1 MITIETKDFSQEQ
14 WQEAISRFCDIN
26 LLQLWE
32 YGEAKRS
39 QGWDI
44 ARQIFWKQGNIVGA
58 AQGVIKKIPKL
69 PVGIVWFNRAPL
81 CQTRKNQVNIEM
93 LQRILEALRKYWVDG
108 RHMYMRIAPTL
119 SADHAR
125 VILEQGGLKY
135 IPNSQWFSAR
145 VDLACSEEELRMAL
159 SQGWRRGLKKAE
171 AMNLKYKI
179 GTDRPFFNDFLSD
192 YALLMKRKRFKTAIT
207 PAFLGELQ
215 KCLPAERKMYT
226 AIVENTQ
233 GRLGSIGIVSYGT
246 VAEFLAGGVTGAGKV
261 SQAGKLLFWQTILD
275 MKRRGFTD
283 FDVGGTNPDVTEEG
297 ILQFKRG
304 LGGTPYQLIGK
315 FEAYRGL
322 AAHIIRYALRY
333 LV

>member
-1 MITIETKDFSQEQ
+1 MIKIETRNFSQEQ
-14 WQEAISRFCDIN
+14 WQEIISRFCDVN

-39 QGWDI
+39 QGWGI
-44 ARQIFWKQGNIVGA
+44 ARQIFWKRDNIVGA
-58 AQGVIKKIPKL
+58 AQGAIKKIPKL
-69 PVGIVWFNRAPL
+69 PVGVIWFNQSPL
-81 CQTRKNQVNIEM
+81 WKIQENQVDTEV
-93 LQRILEALRKYWVDG
+93 LYEILEALRKYWVDE

-119 SADHAR
+119 SAVHDAA
-125 VILEQGGLKY
+125 ILGQVGFKH
-135 IPNSQWFSAR
+135 IQNSPWCSAR
-145 VDLACSEEELRMAL
+145 VDLTCSEEELRMKL

-171 AMNLKYKI
+171 VMNFKYKI
-179 GTDRPFFNDFLSD
+179 GTNMSFFNDFLSD
-192 YALLMKRKRFKTAIT
+192 YAFLMKRKRFKTAIT
-207 PAFLGELQ
+207 PAFLDKLQ

-226 AIVENTQ
+226 AIVENAQ
-233 GRLGSIGIVSYGT
+233 GRLGSISIVSYGT

-261 SQAGKLLFWQTILD
+261 SQAGKWLFWQTILD

-283 FDVGGTNPDVTEEG
+283 FDVGGTNPNITEAG
-297 ILQFKRG
+297 ILQFKHG

-322 AAHIIRYALRY
+322 TAHIIRYALRY